1 MRRYWY
7 RRKMVPRC
15 RGSTVVPR
23 NTSLDYANSLLYG
36 TSATNIHK
44 LQCAQNTLSRIVLSN
59 SPYRHLS
66 VNSRLAHLH
75 WLPVDMRI
83 KFKIA
88 TLTYK
93 TLSTGQRT
101 YLHDLLQPYIPS
113 RSILSASQ
121 LLLHTPP
128 LRTNFSRRSFRHAAS
143 TVWNEI
149 PLTIRESG
157 TLNTFKRRLKSHL
170 FNNYS

>member
-1 MRRYWY
+1 V
-7 RRKMVPRC
+7 KFIP
-15 RGSTVVPR
+15 
-23 NTSLDYANSLLYG
+23 LLYG
-36 TSATNIHK
+36 TSAINVHK

-59 SPYRHLS
+59 SPYRYLS
-66 VNSRLAHLH
+66 ANSHLAHLH

-93 TLSTGQRT
+93 ILCTGQPT
-101 YLHDLLQPYIPS
+101 YLHHLLQPYIPS
-113 RSILSASQ
+113 RSIRSASQ
-121 LLLHTPP
+121 HRLHAPP
-128 LRTNFSRRSFRHAAS
+128 LRTNFSWRAFRHAVP

-157 TLNTFKRRLKSHL
+157 TLNTFKSRLKSHL
-170 FNNYS
+170 FNDYS